1 MARKCNFC
9 VCVCVTK
16 HDYERDGGGWEWWEM
31 FQGCSFI
38 ILGSLRQIESLEI
51 WCYINKASCVW
62 VYVTSEGILEFT
74 LNNLSKR
81 INHYSPNVD
90 LRIWMII
97 LHFSL
102 LIFALLDWSLKGAG
116 GLNESLLP
124 HLDFIGCS
132 LQRAVCDHEHW
143 PLSGSVSSEV
153 SAVNIWT

>member
-1 MARKCNFC
+1 MWHFKNVNLWEHLAMARKCNFC

-97 LHFSL
+97 FLYSFL
-102 LIFALLDWSLKGAG
+102 LCWIKVWKELEDLMS
-116 GLNESLLP
+116 
-124 HLDFIGCS
+124 HCS
-132 LQRAVCDHEHW
+132 LIWTSLGAVCRG
-143 PLSGSVSSEV
+143 LSVTMSTGH
-153 SAVNIWT
+153 